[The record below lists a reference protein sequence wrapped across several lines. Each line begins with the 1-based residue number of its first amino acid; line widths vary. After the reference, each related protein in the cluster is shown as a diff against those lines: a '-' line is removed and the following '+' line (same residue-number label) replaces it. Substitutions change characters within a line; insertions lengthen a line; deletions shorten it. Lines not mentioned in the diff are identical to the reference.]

1 MKNVKSIG
9 FAALVLIWAGLVF
22 AGWFGPSKDISESER
37 RPLAQMPEVK
47 AETVLNG
54 KFMGAFEDYS
64 LDQFPLRDTFR
75 QIKSLF
81 HYYVLNQRDNNDIY
95 IADGYAVKQEY
106 PLKDTSLNHALDRF
120 SHIYDKYL
128 QNSGSKVFLSVVPDK
143 GYYLGETSGHLTMD
157 YKKLFEAMKEQM
169 PWAEFVDIT
178 GDLEASDYYRTDTHW
193 RQEEILDAAAK
204 LCEAL
209 GTEAF
214 ESGELTPERVERPF
228 YGVYHGQAALPM
240 AAEDLYILRNEILDS
255 CTVYD
260 HESGKTGSI
269 YDMEK
274 LTSRDLY
281 DVYLSGA
288 KALLTIENPN
298 VATDRELIVFR
309 DSFGSSLVPLL
320 VKGYARVTLVDI
332 RYIASDLVGNFLE
345 FHGQDVLFL
354 YSTLILNSSNS
365 LK

>member
-1 MKNVKSIG
+1 MKKVRSIG
-9 FAALVLIWAGLVF
+9 FAALVLIWAGLVLF
-22 AGWFGPSKDISESER
+22 GWFGPAKDISESER

-47 AETVLNG
+47 VETVLNG

-95 IADGYAVKQEY
+95 IADGFAVKQEY
-106 PLKDTSLNHALDRF
+106 PLNESSVSHALERLNH
-120 SHIYDKYL
+120 IYEKYL
-128 QNSGSKVFLSVVPDK
+128 KDSGSRVFFSVVPDK

-157 YKKLFEAMKEQM
+157 YEKLFATAKEQM
-169 PWAEFVDIT
+169 PWAEYVDIT
-178 GDLEASDYYRTDTHW
+178 GNLEALDYYRTDTHW
-193 RQEEILDAAAK
+193 RQEKILDAAAK
-204 LCEAL
+204 LCEAM
-209 GTEAF
+209 GTGYF
-214 ESGELTPERVERPF
+214 ESGELTPEQVERPF
-228 YGVYHGQAALPM
+228 YGVYYGQAALPM
-240 AAEDLYILRNEILDS
+240 AAEELYVLRNDILDS

-260 HESGKTGSI
+260 HESGKTGTI

-288 KALLTIENPN
+288 KALLTIENPKA
-298 VATDRELIVFR
+298 ATDRELIVFR

-320 VKGYARVTLVDI
+320 VKDYARVTLVDI

-345 FHGQDVLFL
+345 FDGQDVLLL